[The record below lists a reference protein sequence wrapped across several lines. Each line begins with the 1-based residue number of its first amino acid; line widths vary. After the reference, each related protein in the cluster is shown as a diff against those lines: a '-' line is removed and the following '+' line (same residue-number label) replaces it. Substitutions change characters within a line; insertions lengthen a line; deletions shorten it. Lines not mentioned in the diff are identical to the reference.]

1 MASLSR
7 SCEPSP
13 ERLKHNK
20 GATLTGSDRAPS
32 PSEMSSAGDSD
43 VGGARLDTLSI
54 CDSPKYTPPHA
65 RHGIGSSRS
74 AQAVRTAG
82 NESPTCRVRADD
94 RDDVFV
100 SSPVKTL
107 RERRSERS
115 VMTGKMQC
123 LDVALANE
131 DHTLRTRASN
141 LNTRHQINGVDA
153 QNLYPPTACV
163 FVANLPEPKD
173 DTALEAAIYGEF
185 NKYGKCWV
193 KIRRDSHHMP
203 FAFVQFTSDE
213 EARSAL
219 ESGKGAIIYGRPCR
233 TEMVKANRTFIVQK
247 KSGAPITVDEV
258 TNTLLPYG
266 SLSKCELLSPQLR
279 EPLGFPPTV
288 LVEFSMFDATRD
300 LHTAFRHDPVYT
312 VTAFDLKKN
321 CVATRDSG
329 DEAFLAACE
338 RDRRSAFVGDLPAH
352 VTQGDLEDLFATAG
366 EVLKVN
372 VIQKPSN
379 SGMVRTMAF
388 IEYSQP
394 DMPELAISKFHGSVL
409 KGAVIRVER
418 KSVKER
424 GPTPRHS
431 RSQLLIRQPED
442 SPIARGPPKSPGV
455 QIVSTPTRPNATS
468 TEMSPA
474 PVPPPMYGGWG
485 YGMPNSPYAQ
495 QHYAAGYGVQSGASG
510 MPMTPQTT
518 PQMSSPWTYYHS
530 YWPGMMGYDP
540 STFYMSPYAFQSPT
554 PMTGNRTEDTKGQST
569 PTRNGHVAANNV
581 IGNGHQED

>member
-13 ERLKHNK
+13 ERFKRNK

-43 VGGARLDTLSI
+43 VGGARLDTLS
-54 CDSPKYTPPHA
+54 
-65 RHGIGSSRS
+65 
-74 AQAVRTAG
+74 
-82 NESPTCRVRADD
+82 PTCRVSADD

-100 SSPVKTL
+100 SSPTKTL

-115 VMTGKMQC
+115 IMTGSMQR

-131 DHTLRTRASN
+131 DHTLRSRASN
-141 LNTRHQINGVDA
+141 LSSRHQINGVDA

-173 DTALEAAIYGEF
+173 DVALEAAIYREF
-185 NKYGKCWV
+185 LKYGKCWV

-203 FAFVQFTSDE
+203 FAFVQFTSDN

-219 ESGKGAIIYGRPCR
+219 ENGKGAIICGRPCR
-233 TEMVKANRTFIVQK
+233 TEMVKANRTFIIQK
-247 KSGAPITVDEV
+247 KSGTPITVEEAQD
-258 TNTLLPYG
+258 TLMPYG
-266 SLSKCELLSPQLR
+266 SLSKCEILHPQLR

-300 LHTAFRHDPVYT
+300 LHTAFRHDPVYI

-321 CVATRDSG
+321 CAATRDSG
-329 DEAFLAACE
+329 DEAFLTACE
-338 RDRRSAFVGDLPAH
+338 RDRRSVFVGDLPALA
-352 VTQGDLEDLFATAG
+352 TQGDLEDLFSDAG

-388 IEYSQP
+388 IEYAQP
-394 DMPELAISKFHGSVL
+394 DMPETAISKFHGSVF
-409 KGAVIRVER
+409 KGAIIRVER
-418 KSVKER
+418 KSVKDR

-431 RSQLLIRQPED
+431 RSQLLPRQSED
-442 SPIARGPPKSPGV
+442 SPNARVPPRSPGV
-455 QIVSTPTRPNATS
+455 QVVSTPTRPTAAS

-485 YGMPNSPYAQ
+485 YGIPNSPYAQ
-495 QHYAAGYGVQSGASG
+495 QNYGPGYGAPSSASG
-510 MPMTPQTT
+510 MPMTPQAT
-518 PQMSSPWTYYHS
+518 PQIPSPWTYYNS

-540 STFYMSPYAFQSPT
+540 SFYMSAYAFQSPT
-554 PMTGNRTEDTKGQST
+554 PMMGGRTEDTQGHTT
-569 PTRNGHVAANNV
+569 PTRNGQVAPNK
-581 IGNGHQED
+581 GSDGQHED